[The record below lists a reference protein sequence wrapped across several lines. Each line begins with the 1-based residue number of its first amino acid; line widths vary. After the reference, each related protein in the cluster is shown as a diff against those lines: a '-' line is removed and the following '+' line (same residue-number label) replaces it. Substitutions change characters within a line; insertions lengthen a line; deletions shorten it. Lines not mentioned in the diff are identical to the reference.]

1 MAESEDTVAAASAG
15 EVEESKLPERLE
27 KLELDATAAKVEKPA
42 ISFSIWPPSERTRK
56 AIVNRLIENLT
67 TQSPMSKRY
76 GTVPAEE
83 AAVTARQVEE
93 ESFAVAGGD
102 KAVDDDGIEVLQVY
116 SKEISKRMLEV
127 LKARGSS
134 GTDLDKGGLQS
145 EEAASTAAPTEEASS
160 VDNEFN

>member
-1 MAESEDTVAAASAG
+1 MAEAEEAVAAAKTG
-15 EVEESKLPERLE
+15 EVESGLPEKLE
-27 KLELDATAAKVEKPA
+27 KLELDAAAAKVEKPA

-76 GTVPAEE
+76 GTLPAEE
-83 AAVTARQVEE
+83 AAVMARQVEE
-93 ESFAVAGGD
+93 ESFTVAGGD

-127 LKARGSS
+127 LKARASS
-134 GTDLDKGGLQS
+134 GADLDKGGLQI
-145 EEAASTAAPTEEASS
+145 EEVASTAAPTEEASS
-160 VDNEFN
+160 VDNESN